1 MKMVHFGRLDKSELL
16 PFTKAAFGNAEEP
29 NCFQARIFVLGGR
42 GGHEP
47 ILARTRRGWLALRG
61 QSPYNGEIDPKPV
74 LIVGGGISGLSAA
87 WFLRQKGIAATLVER
102 QPRLGGVIGTDHVE
116 GCLIEAGPDSF
127 LAAKPAA
134 LELITALGLEPDVI
148 GSNDGRRI
156 TYILRRGQLTPM
168 PDGLTMMV
176 PTKAWPMIK
185 SPLVG
190 WGTKFR
196 MGMELFRRPVT
207 HPDRSV
213 GAFIEDHFG
222 REAVEYLA
230 EPLLAGVY
238 GGDPDTL
245 SVNST
250 LTRFVDME
258 RSRGSLSRAMLEA
271 PKPQAGGGSLFKTL
285 KRGMGSLV
293 DALGPHVAEVVH
305 GEAET
310 MEAGRVRVNGEWIEA
325 RHIILACPAYEAARL
340 IQPMDP
346 AAAALLNQVGYTTSI
361 TMAFGFRRS
370 ELHHPL
376 KGFGFL
382 IPRAERQALV
392 ACTWVGTK
400 FDHRVPDSHAL
411 LRCFLTADASPD
423 AVLAELKS
431 IMGFEADPA
440 FVRTSRWPRSMAQY
454 TVGHATRMGELND
467 LLRAHPHL
475 QLIGNAYEGIG
486 IPDCI
491 RLANQSVNRITLA

>member
-1 MKMVHFGRLDKSELL
+1 MDRH
-16 PFTKAAFGNAEEP
+16 
-29 NCFQARIFVLGGR
+29 
-42 GGHEP
+42 
-47 ILARTRRGWLALRG
+47 
-61 QSPYNGEIDPKPV
+61 
-74 LIVGGGISGLSAA
+74 
-87 WFLRQKGIAATLVER
+87 
-102 QPRLGGVIGTDHVE
+102 PRLGGVIGTDHVE

-134 LELITALGLEPDVI
+134 LELIAALGLEADVI
-148 GSNDGRRI
+148 GSNDSRRI
-156 TYILRRGQLTPM
+156 TYILRRGRLTPM
-168 PDGLTMMV
+168 PAGLTMMV
-176 PTKAWPMIK
+176 PTKAWPMIR

-190 WGTKFR
+190 WGTKLR
-196 MGMELFRRPVT
+196 MGLELFRRPVT

-213 GAFIEDHFG
+213 GAFFEDHFG

-250 LTRFVDME
+250 LSRFVEME
-258 RSRGSLSRAMLEA
+258 RSRGSLSRAMLDAPRPEA
-271 PKPQAGGGSLFKTL
+271 GGDGGSLFKTL

-293 DALGPHVAEVVH
+293 DALKPHVTEVVH
-305 GEAET
+305 GEAEA

-340 IQPMDP
+340 IEPAVDP

-370 ELHHPL
+370 ELKHPL
-376 KGFGFL
+376 NGFGFL
-382 IPRAERQALV
+382 IPRSERRALV

-400 FDHRVPDSHAL
+400 FDHRVPGSHAL
-411 LRCFLTADASPD
+411 LRCFLTADAGAD

-431 IMGFEADPA
+431 IMGFDADPA

-454 TVGHATRMGELND
+454 TVGHAARMGELGN
-467 LLRAHPHL
+467 LMRAHPHL
-475 QLIGNAYEGIG
+475 HLIGNAYEGIG

-491 RLANQSVNRITLA
+491 RLANNVVNRITSP